1 VLQDLLES
9 TEPPSVLLCA
19 NGYVLAVAAHDLSVL
34 GLRVPEDI
42 DLACMDD
49 AGPYDLRL
57 AAVEGILPSEEMA
70 RKAMDLL
77 IQRMTS
83 GRPYV
88 RPTRRVVLPV
98 GIREREVAPR

>member
-1 VLQDLLES
+1 
-9 TEPPSVLLCA
+9 
-19 NGYVLAVAAHDLSVL
+19 LSVL

-42 DLACMDD
+42 DLASMDD
-49 AGPYDLRL
+49 AGPYDLL

-77 IQRMTS
+77 VQRMTS
-83 GRPYV
+83 GRPYG

-98 GIREREVAPR
+98 GIREREAAPR